1 MQISTQRIKDLPRVD
16 RPREKMKLRG
26 PESLSNS
33 ELLAIMLGSGI
44 KGRNVKQMARK
55 LIGRYGANL
64 IKTTQKELEEL
75 EGMGPVK
82 ASQLVA
88 AFNLAERYL
97 VENEYPIV
105 IENAQDVFRECR
117 ELKQGK
123 QEHLIAL
130 YLDSLNHLIRKQ
142 TITIGTVNASI
153 IHPREIFAPA
163 MELRANSVILVHN
176 HPAGDLVPSD
186 KDLEI
191 TKKIVAG
198 GKLLDIPVI
207 DHIIISKN
215 GFLSLLKHYSGTTV
229 DYVKQAETQLTFFE
243 ILDLRTPRYTLITDP
258 VATLRKTPAEKNGK
272 RQELLPIQSRR
283 YLGNKFKLVNFIRE
297 IVEKRCKEYE
307 SFCDIFAGTGV
318 VGNEFNETDV
328 KIIGNELL
336 YSNYVSLCA
345 WLSAE
350 KFDRAKILEYVHI
363 LNNIHPTEENYVSKY
378 FGGTYFTI
386 ENARKIG
393 AIRERIEELNLSFKE
408 KCILL
413 TSLLYAI
420 DKAANTCGHYDAF
433 RKTLDTTAP
442 IELLPP
448 DIPQERNNQNEI
460 YNEDANALIHKIE
473 MDVLYV
479 DPPYNS
485 RQYCD
490 NYHLLENIMTWKKP
504 KVFGVAKKM
513 LRSGLKSQYCL
524 KAAPKAFDHLITN
537 ANCRYILVSYNN
549 MAGKGDERSNARIKD
564 KEIIRSLSKR
574 GKTEI
579 FETEF
584 KSFTTGKSKI
594 EGHTERVFFCEV
606 LKGKI

>member
-1 MQISTQRIKDLPRVD
+1 MQILAKRIKDLPGVD
-16 RPREKMKLRG
+16 RRCEEVKLPG
-26 PESLSNS
+26 LESLN
-33 ELLAIMLGSGI
+33 
-44 KGRNVKQMARK
+44 
-55 LIGRYGANL
+55 
-64 IKTTQKELEEL
+64 
-75 EGMGPVK
+75 
-82 ASQLVA
+82 
-88 AFNLAERYL
+88 
-97 VENEYPIV
+97 
-105 IENAQDVFRECR
+105 D
-117 ELKQGK
+117 
-123 QEHLIAL
+123 
-130 YLDSLNHLIRKQ
+130 
-142 TITIGTVNASI
+142 
-153 IHPREIFAPA
+153 
-163 MELRANSVILVHN
+163 
-176 HPAGDLVPSD
+176 
-186 KDLEI
+186 
-191 TKKIVAG
+191 
-198 GKLLDIPVI
+198 
-207 DHIIISKN
+207 
-215 GFLSLLKHYSGTTV
+215 
-229 DYVKQAETQLTFFE
+229 KQAETQLTLFDIF
-243 ILDLRTPRYTLITDP
+243 DLSPPKYIS
-258 VATLRKTPAEKNGK
+258 ATHSVTMLKKKSFVKNGS
-272 RQELLPIQSRR
+272 RQGLLQIQSRR
-283 YLGNKFKLVNFIRE
+283 YLGNKFKLLNFIRE
-297 IVEKRCKEYE
+297 IVEKRCKEYI

-318 VGNEFNETDV
+318 VGNEFNHSDV
-328 KIIGNELL
+328 KVISNESL
-336 YSNYVSLCA
+336 YSNYVSLRA
-345 WLSAE
+345 WLSPE
-350 KFDRAKILEYVHI
+350 RFDRTKIVEYINI
-363 LNNIHPTEENYVSKY
+363 LNNIYPIEENYASHY

-460 YNEDANALIHKIE
+460 YNENANALIHKIE

-564 KEIIRSLSKR
+564 EEIIRSLSKR

-606 LKGKI
+606 LRGRV